1 MRARALAALAALVLL
16 PLSGCLSDDDGPA
29 LPQDDLAALLARP
42 REPFVNPIDLDHN
55 HTDLSLHHQGNNI
68 DLVGHVDFGL
78 DPTVTLGE
86 IDVAGDHAYVAVFG
100 HGFAIVDIS
109 DPTAPKLLGITE
121 VPALGNPPAVG
132 QQSIPCV
139 VPDLPDVPNV
149 PCGPFSNPV
158 SDRYMADLKV
168 DQSGDWVFVA
178 PELSETPGVLIYDAR
193 DRANPVLAGFWPQ
206 PGLLLGCHMI
216 EYAIINEQEYLF
228 CAPLDNAVYVGLI
241 LPPAGPERQIV
252 TVARWVPNSPGYV
265 QNEVDGLQTDP
276 EGTAMRYVL
285 SGHQD
290 MTYQPDPLTG
300 APTLF
305 VSFWN
310 LGLRIVDVT
319 IPAAPIEIGFWE
331 GVGAEGYRGNFHTA
345 MAFAVNGTRVA
356 IAIPEGPDPPAMFV
370 LDATDIANPTVLSEW
385 SALPSFR
392 DSDNASHAGAFSLHN
407 FQIVDGKVYIAMGH
421 GGLWV
426 IDVSTPEKLRAP
438 EAVGSYYPH
447 QPRRDNESYSIYP
460 WDVVVKDGYMLDAE
474 GNTGLYILHF
484 RGDPA
489 GDETYDSFA

>member
-1 MRARALAALAALVLL
+1 MRARALAALAALAIL
-16 PLSGCLSDDDGPA
+16 PLAGCLSDDGAPDVPGPGDPGYVA
-29 LPQDDLAALLARP
+29 PM
-42 REPFVNPIDLDHN
+42 EPFVNPIDLDHD
-55 HTDLSLHHQGNNI
+55 HGDLSLHTHSNNI

-100 HGFAIVDIS
+100 RGFAIVDIS
-109 DPTAPKLLGITE
+109 DPTAPTLVGITE
-121 VPALGNPPAVG
+121 IPAVGNPPVVG
-132 QQSIPCV
+132 PQEAPCV
-139 VPDLPDVPNV
+139 PPA
-149 PCGPFSNPV
+149 PCIGQVRNAA
-158 SDRYMADLKV
+158 SDRYIADMKV
-168 DQSGDWVFVA
+168 DQTGDWVFVA

-216 EYAIINEQEYLF
+216 EYAVINEQEYLF

-241 LPPAGPERQIV
+241 LPAAGPERQIV

-265 QNEVDGLQTDP
+265 QSEAGHLQEDP
-276 EGTAMRYVL
+276 QGFPFRYVL

-290 MTYQPDPLTG
+290 MTYQPDPITG
-300 APTLF
+300 NPTLF

-310 LGLRIVDVT
+310 LGLRIVDVS
-319 IPAAPIEIGFWE
+319 IPAAPLEIGFWD
-331 GVGAEGYRGNFHTA
+331 GLGAAGYRGNFHTA

-370 LDATDIANPTVLSEW
+370 LDATDIASPTLLSEW
-385 SALPSFR
+385 TALPSFT
-392 DSDNASHAGAFSLHN
+392 DSEGASQAGSFSLHN

-421 GGLWV
+421 GGIWV

-438 EAVGSYYPH
+438 EPVGSYYPH
-447 QPRRDNESYSIYP
+447 QPRRDNETYSIYP

>member
-1 MRARALAALAALVLL
+1 MKLRVAASLLALVSLAFA
-16 PLSGCLSDDDGPA
+16 GCLGQDGTP
-29 LPQDDLAALLARP
+29 LQDPLVDPLTGLA
-42 REPFVNPIDLDHN
+42 PFVNPIDLNHDHGE
-55 HTDLSLHHQGNNI
+55 LSLHMESNNV

-86 IDVAGDHAYVAVFG
+86 IDVAGDYAYVAVFG
-100 HGFAIVDIS
+100 HGFAIVDVS
-109 DPTAPKLLGITE
+109 DPANPVLVSITD
-121 VPALGNPPAVG
+121 VPALGNPPVVG
-132 QQSIPCV
+132 PQEAPCV
-139 VPDLPDVPNV
+139 PPA
-149 PCGPFSNPV
+149 PCIGTVRNAV

-168 DQSGDWVFVA
+168 DQTGDWVFVA

-216 EYAIINEQEYLF
+216 EYAVINEGEYVF
-228 CAPLDNAVYVGLI
+228 CAPLDNAVYVGQL
-241 LPPAGPERQIV
+241 LPAVGPERQIV
-252 TVARWVPNSPGYV
+252 TIARWVPNSQGYV
-265 QNEVDGLQTDP
+265 EHEAEGLTTDP
-276 EGTAMRYVL
+276 AGTAGRYVL

-310 LGLRIVDVT
+310 LGLRIVDVST
-319 IPAAPIEIGFWE
+319 PAAPLEIGFWE

-345 MAFAVNGTRVA
+345 MSFAVNGTRVA

-370 LDATDIANPTVLSEW
+370 LDATDIANPVVLSEW
-385 SALPSFR
+385 TALPSFK
-392 DSDNASHAGAFSLHN
+392 DAENVSQAGSFSLHN

-421 GGLWV
+421 GGVWV

-438 EAVGSYYPH
+438 EALGSYYPH
-447 QPRRDNESYSIYP
+447 QPRRDNETYSIYP
-460 WDVVVKDGYMLDAE
+460 WDVVVKDGYMFDAE
-474 GNTGLYILHF
+474 GNTGLYVLHF